1 MATHTILINDST
13 NKTKHLL
20 GLIKE
25 MAKSERNIEVDPA
38 KNPYQETLEAIRAV
52 ENGNVFRAMDNRKE
66 TGKAEKYF

>member
-25 MAKSERNIEVDPA
+25 MARSEKNIEVDPA
-38 KNPYQETLEAIRAV
+38 KSPNQETLEAIKDV
-52 ENGNVFRAMDNRKE
+52 ENGNVFRAKDTEDLFMQLNK
-66 TGKAEKYF
+66 